1 VVIIIS
7 QKPRKKRQS
16 IVIFVKTI
24 KGEEIMGFSDAFSAL
39 GGIFGQV
46 KSSGDGLGEFFK
58 NFHTIVR
65 RT

>member
-1 VVIIIS
+1 
-7 QKPRKKRQS
+7 
-16 IVIFVKTI
+16 
-24 KGEEIMGFSDAFSAL
+24 MGFSDAFSAL

-58 NFHTIVR
+58 NFHSIVR